1 MEIVEKY
8 VVDLVEIVQS
18 TGIIQVR
25 CIKQKWVK
33 SGDQELLVEPRVGF
47 HRFSLAPGQWS
58 EAESL
63 GVKSYADAAWSPDVI
78 AAYNSAV
85 QKSEEQLSLKLGI

>member
-1 MEIVEKY
+1 MDIVEKY

-18 TGIIQVR
+18 TGMIQVR
-25 CIKQKWVK
+25 CVKQKWVK

-47 HRFSLAPGQWS
+47 HRFSLSPGQWT

-63 GVKSYADAAWSPDVI
+63 GVKSYADAAWSPEVI
-78 AAYNSAV
+78 AAYQEMV
-85 QKSEEQLSLKLGI
+85 QKSEAQLSAKLGI